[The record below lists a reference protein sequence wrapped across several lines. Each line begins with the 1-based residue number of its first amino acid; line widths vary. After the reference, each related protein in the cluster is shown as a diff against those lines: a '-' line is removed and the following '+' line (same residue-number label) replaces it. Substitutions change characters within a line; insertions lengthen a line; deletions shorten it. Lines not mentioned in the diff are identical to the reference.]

1 MKKIIQ
7 GCVVVFCLVF
17 LAACQPEGEDESPV
31 FSVVRSN
38 NVSRLTQYLAEG
50 GNPNLQNEDGD
61 SLLYVA
67 SGAKGG
73 YDVARLLLIGGADPN
88 QISREG
94 RTSLHTAAG
103 WCNAD
108 IVELLLESG
117 AQTDIV
123 NDEGK
128 RAIEMVCAQP
138 RDRRD
143 PVLSLLRAAESGA

>member
-1 MKKIIQ
+1 M
-7 GCVVVFCLVF
+7 GFCIAF
-17 LAACQPEGEDESPV
+17 LSACQPAGEDESPV

-50 GNPNLQNEDGD
+50 GNPGLQNEDGD
-61 SLLYVA
+61 ALLYVA

-94 RTSLHTAAG
+94 RTALHTAAG

-117 AQTDIV
+117 ARTDIM

-128 RAIEMVCAQP
+128 RAIEMVCSQP

-143 PVLSLLRAAESGA
+143 PVLALLRAAEFGS